1 MCMAYNQMF
10 FYSLCWIELYVH
22 KFFKM
27 NLLDL
32 ETKMQQKETS
42 CYLMKDSRNLLHKF
56 EDDLTGNVFLW
67 IRKEMMIS
75 IAGREEDTR
84 SMTKLGQSRRTL
96 PKHILDYA

>member
-1 MCMAYNQMF
+1 MF
-10 FYSLCWIELYVH
+10 FYSLCRIELYVH

-56 EDDLTGNVFLW
+56 EDDFTGTIFLL
-67 IRKEMMIS
+67 IRKETIS
-75 IAGREEDTR
+75 ITRRGEDTR
-84 SMTKLGQSRRTL
+84 SMSKLGQSCRKL